1 MTEFRCEL
9 LSADQLALL
18 ANGPLPSGIAAGEP
32 RRSLHRDLYL
42 DTTDDSLRRRGITCR
57 LRIDAEGRALLTLR
71 IGGAGERRVTRV
83 DAPVQATDPAQA
95 LASDNAVARRIR
107 GIIDPAL
114 LGVRVDLEVDR
125 LTRRAALDWLRRPRL
140 TVHLDRVT
148 IRRNGT
154 SAKFFQMC
162 AHHLRG
168 KSDELR
174 LLEQGIEE
182 LHGVRASAVPTHER
196 AELAIKWAR
205 LEDLPRTVGYSDR
218 LYRAPITSTSASAEF
233 INPELSLLAFQQRV
247 LALADDARTPLRE
260 RLRFLAIVASNIDEF
275 FMVRMASLLAA
286 ARDAATEAGDGGFTP
301 DEELAAVGEAVAAI
315 MAHQASSFAECRSA
329 LAARGVHVR
338 TWAKLTAAQRETLRE
353 RFRDDI
359 LPLLTPMAM
368 TLSPGH
374 PLPRLGHLTLS
385 IALIL
390 RSRSGGP
397 PRFAELELPP
407 SLPRFLVAA
416 EGAERVVVP
425 AEEIIRGNLDTL
437 YPEMNVEHAYLFRVT
452 RSAELELDEEHADD
466 LLDEVARA
474 SATRGQ
480 GAAVRLEVERGM
492 PAILRALL
500 LENVRREQAAA
511 GAPVLSDVEA
521 VDGAIDLRSL
531 TQLPLPDD
539 PSTVY
544 RPIEARRPFAASASV
559 FETIA
564 RGEVLV
570 HHPFDSFSDTVVR
583 FIREASTDPDVQA
596 IKITL
601 YRVGE
606 PSPIVDALVEAARR
620 GKSVT
625 AFVELKARFDEAVNV
640 GLARALEA
648 AGGHVVRGIVGLKN
662 HAKVA
667 LVVRR
672 EGGTARRYVHIG
684 TGNYNIRSGE
694 QYTDLSLFTADSTL
708 AGDVA
713 DLFNELTGASEAPR
727 HASSRLL
734 VAPHHLLPG
743 ILEAIDREAAHAR
756 AGRPARITAKFNGL
770 SDPDAVRALYRA
782 SADGVEIDL
791 LVRGICTLRP
801 GVPGMSDRIR
811 VVSVVGR
818 FLEHSRVY
826 RFENSG
832 DPRYYIGSADLRPRN
847 LRRRVELLAPIASA
861 EHRKMLDRVLSLYLN
876 DPSGWEL
883 RPDGSY
889 VRRPAGGLS
898 AQTVLANANWSSP
911 VMAASPLP

>member
-42 DTTDDSLRRRGITCR
+42 DTADDSLRRRGITCR
-57 LRIDAEGRALLTLR
+57 LRIDAEGRAVLTLR
-71 IGGAGERRVTRV
+71 IADAGERRTTRV
-83 DAPVQATDPAQA
+83 DAFVKATEPSQA

-125 LTRRAALDWLRRPRL
+125 LTRGASLDWLRRPRL

-168 KSDELR
+168 KPDELR
-174 LLEQGIEE
+174 LLEQGLEE
-182 LHGVRASAVPTHER
+182 QHGVRPSAVPTHER

-205 LEDLPRTVGYSDR
+205 LEDLPRSVGYSDR
-218 LYRAPITSTSASAEF
+218 LYRAPVTSASATAEF
-233 INPELSLLAFQQRV
+233 INPELSLLAFQRRV
-247 LALADDARTPLRE
+247 LALADDERTPLRE
-260 RLRFLAIVASNIDEF
+260 RLRFLAIVASNVDEF

-286 ARDAATEAGDGGFTP
+286 ARDAATDAVDDGLTP
-301 DEELAAVGEAVAAI
+301 EEELAAVGEAVAAI
-315 MAHQASSFAECRSA
+315 MAHQAGSFTACRNA
-329 LAARGVHVR
+329 LGARGIHLR
-338 TWAKLTAAQRETLRE
+338 QWSKLSAAQRDSLRD

-385 IALIL
+385 LALIL

-407 SLPRFLVAA
+407 SLPRFFVAVD
-416 EGAERVVVP
+416 GAERAVVP
-425 AEEIIRGNLDTL
+425 VEEIIRGNLDTL
-437 YPEMNVEHAYLFRVT
+437 YPEMTVEHAYMFRVT

-466 LLDEVARA
+466 LLVEVARA

-511 GAPVLSDVEA
+511 GAPVLSDVEEIE
-521 VDGAIDLRSL
+521 GPIDLRGL

-539 PSTVY
+539 PWLAY
-544 RPIEARRPFAASASV
+544 RPIEARRPFPESASV
-559 FETIA
+559 FDIIA
-564 RGEVLV
+564 QGDVLV
-570 HHPFDSFSDTVVR
+570 HHPFDSFADTVVR
-583 FIREASTDPDVQA
+583 FIREASTDADVQA

-606 PSPIVDALVEAARR
+606 PSSIVDALVEAARR

-640 GLARALEA
+640 GLARAIEA

-672 EGGTARRYVHIG
+672 EGGTARRYVHLG
-684 TGNYNIRSGE
+684 TGNYNTRSGE
-694 QYTDLSLFTADSTL
+694 QYTDMSLFTTDSALTS
-708 AGDVA
+708 DVA

-727 HASSRLL
+727 HASRQLL

-743 ILEAIDREAAHAR
+743 ILELIDREAAHAR
-756 AGRPARITAKFNGL
+756 AGRPARITGKLNGL

-782 SADGVEIDL
+782 SSDGVEIDL
-791 LVRGICTLRP
+791 IVRGICTLRP
-801 GVPGMSDRIR
+801 GVAGLSDRVR
-811 VVSVVGR
+811 VVSVVGQ
-818 FLEHSRVY
+818 FLEHSRIY
-826 RFENSG
+826 RFENGG

-847 LRRRVELLAPIASA
+847 LRRRVEVLAPIANP
-861 EHRKMLDRVLSLYLN
+861 EHRRMLDRVLSLYVD
-876 DPSGWEL
+876 DPGAWEL
-883 RPDGSY
+883 RGDGTY
-889 VRRPAGGLS
+889 VQRAGGGLP
-898 AQTVLANANWSSP
+898 AQTVLASSNRS
-911 VMAASPLP
+911 APLVAVRP

>member
-57 LRIDAEGRALLTLR
+57 LRIDAEGRAMLTLR
-71 IGGAGERRVTRV
+71 IADAGERRITRV
-83 DAPVQATDPAQA
+83 DAPVRATEPAQA
-95 LASDNAVARRIR
+95 LASDNAVVRRVR

-125 LTRRAALDWLRRPRL
+125 LTRRASLDWLRRPRL

-168 KSDELR
+168 KPDELR
-174 LLEQGIEE
+174 LLEQGLEE
-182 LHGVRASAVPTHER
+182 QHGVRPSAVPTHER

-205 LEDLPRTVGYSDR
+205 LEDLPRTAGYSDR
-218 LYRAPITSTSASAEF
+218 LYRAPVTAAQTAEF

-247 LALADDARTPLRE
+247 LALADDERTPLRE
-260 RLRFLAIVASNIDEF
+260 RLRFLSIVASNVDEF
-275 FMVRMASLLAA
+275 FMVRMASLLGA
-286 ARDAATEAGDGGFTP
+286 ARDASSESVDDGLTP
-301 DEELAAVGEAVAAI
+301 EEELAAVADAVAGI
-315 MAHQASSFAECRSA
+315 MAHQANSFARCRTA
-329 LAARGVHVR
+329 LAERGIHLR
-338 TWAKLTAAQRETLRE
+338 NWSRLSSAQRDVLRD

-374 PLPRLGHLTLS
+374 PLPRLGHLTS
-385 IALIL
+385 SVALIL

-407 SLPRFLVAA
+407 SLPRFFVAA
-416 EGAERVVVP
+416 DGGGRVIVP
-425 AEEIIRGNLDTL
+425 VEEIIRGNLDTL

-474 SATRGQ
+474 TATRGQ
-480 GAAVRLEVERGM
+480 GSAVRLEVERGM

-500 LENVRREQAAA
+500 LENVRREQVAA
-511 GAPVLSDVEA
+511 GAPVLGDVEEI
-521 VDGAIDLRSL
+521 DGQIDLRGL
-531 TQLPLPDD
+531 VQLPLSND
-539 PSTVY
+539 PSLSY
-544 RPIEARRPFAASASV
+544 PPLAARRPFADAASV
-559 FETIA
+559 FGAIA
-564 RGEVLV
+564 SGDVLV
-570 HHPFDSFSDTVVR
+570 HHPFDSFDDTVVR

-606 PSPIVDALVEAARR
+606 PSPIVDALVDAARR
-620 GKSVT
+620 GKSVM

-640 GLARALEA
+640 GLARAVEA

-672 EGGTARRYVHIG
+672 ENGSARRYVHIG
-684 TGNYNIRSGE
+684 TGNYNTRSGE
-694 QYTDLSLFTADSTL
+694 QYTDLSLFTTDPALTSD
-708 AGDVA
+708 AA

-727 HASSRLL
+727 HASRRLL

-743 ILEAIDREAAHAR
+743 MLELIDREAAHAR
-756 AGRPARITAKFNGL
+756 AGRPARITAKLNGL

-782 SADGVEIDL
+782 SGDGVEIDL
-791 LVRGICTLRP
+791 VVRGICTLRP
-801 GVPGMSDRIR
+801 GVPGLSDRIR
-811 VVSVVGR
+811 VVSIVGR

-826 RFENSG
+826 RFENGG
-832 DPRYYIGSADLRPRN
+832 DPRYFIGSADLRPRN
-847 LRRRVELLAPIASA
+847 LRRRVELLAPIANV
-861 EHRKMLDRVLSLYLN
+861 EHRRMLDRILSLYVN
-876 DPSGWEL
+876 DPGGWEL
-883 RPDGSY
+883 RADGSY
-889 VRRPAGGLS
+889 AQRAGAGAPAQ
-898 AQTVLANANWSSP
+898 AVLG
-911 VMAASPLP
+911 AAVASEPRVIVSR